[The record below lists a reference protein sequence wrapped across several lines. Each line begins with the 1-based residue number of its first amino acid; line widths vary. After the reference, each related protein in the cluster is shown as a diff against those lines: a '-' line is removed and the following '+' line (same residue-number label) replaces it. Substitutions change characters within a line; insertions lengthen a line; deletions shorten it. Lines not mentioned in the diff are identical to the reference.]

1 MSTTKVEP
9 GLINSVVGVTGA
21 GALALINRATFST
34 ASTVSITGFAS
45 ATYDSYQI
53 RIHGIVSN
61 DAVNVNLRT
70 STDGVSSYD
79 SSSNN
84 YAYAGNYIHSA
95 AGSSTSCAIGGRDD
109 TEIQLNLDET
119 VGNASGE
126 GFDFTINILR
136 PDDATNNTT
145 LLWQGVYLDSSGRT
159 TTASGSGSRASAADV
174 DAIQILPSA
183 GTITGSYQFLGF
195 KR

>member
-1 MSTTKVEP
+1 MTATKVTS
-9 GLINSVVGVTGA
+9 GLITSVSGVTGA
-21 GALALINRATFST
+21 GATILINRATFST
-34 ASTVSITGFAS
+34 ASTVAITGFAS

-61 DAVNVNLRT
+61 DAVNVGLRT
-70 STDGVSSYD
+70 STDGGSSYD

-95 AGSSTSCAIGGRDD
+95 AGSSTNCAIGGRDD
-109 TEIQLNLDET
+109 TEIQLNIDET

-145 LLWQGVYLDSSGRT
+145 FLWQGVYLDSSGRT
-159 TTASGSGSRASAADV
+159 ATASGSGSRASAADV

-195 KR
+195 KK